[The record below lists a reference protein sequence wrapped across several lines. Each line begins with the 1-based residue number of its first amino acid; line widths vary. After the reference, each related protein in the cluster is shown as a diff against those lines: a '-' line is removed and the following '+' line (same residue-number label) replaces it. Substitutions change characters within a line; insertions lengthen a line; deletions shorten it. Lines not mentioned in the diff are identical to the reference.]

1 MDHAGIATF
10 LKSPKAKAEAKKA
23 VQAGM
28 TKAKSASTPKSKSKA
43 VAKSLS
49 KSEAANAKWERPN
62 LFATCRMLVDGDLA
76 ATAFLFHILYVW
88 RNRQHKFERFDMEW
102 IGHTR
107 AGWASAAGLTE
118 NELSKRALPRVKK
131 QCFAFLTFRVFGSGA
146 HKKTYV
152 NVDWDGLWVEVKSS
166 KGYDHEM
173 LEAAWNGV
181 GPGNHKKPA
190 NAYAK
195 NI

>member
-1 MDHAGIATF
+1 MDHLGNAAY
-10 LKSPKAKAEAKKA
+10 LKSPKAKAEAKEA
-23 VQAGM
+23 VQAGA

-49 KSEAANAKWERPN
+49 KAAAANAVWERPN
-62 LFATCRMLVDGDLA
+62 LFAMCRRLVDGDLA

-88 RNRQHKFERFDMEW
+88 RNRQHKFERFNMQW

-107 AGWASAAGLTE
+107 AGWAAAAGLTVD
-118 NELSKRALPRVKK
+118 ELTKRALPRVKK
-131 QCFAFLTFRVFGSGA
+131 QCHGFLTFRVFGSGS

-152 NVDWDGLWVEVKSS
+152 NVDPEGLREEVKSS
-166 KGYDHEM
+166 KGYTHEM

-181 GPGNHKKPA
+181 GPGNKKKPA
-190 NAYAK
+190 NSYSK
-195 NI
+195 DC